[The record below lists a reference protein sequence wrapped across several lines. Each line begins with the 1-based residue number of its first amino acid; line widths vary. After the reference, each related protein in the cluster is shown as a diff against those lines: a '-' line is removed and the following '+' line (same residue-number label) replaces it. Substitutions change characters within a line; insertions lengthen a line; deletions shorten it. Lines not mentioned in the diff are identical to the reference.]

1 MIGGLYQNHVYLPKE
16 QRLAPTTST
25 REGRDYLDLGNLPE
39 DEMLEMLGTSH
50 ILFVF
55 AKL

>member
-39 DEMLEMLGTSH
+39 DEMLEMLSTSH
-50 ILFVF
+50 IVFLF